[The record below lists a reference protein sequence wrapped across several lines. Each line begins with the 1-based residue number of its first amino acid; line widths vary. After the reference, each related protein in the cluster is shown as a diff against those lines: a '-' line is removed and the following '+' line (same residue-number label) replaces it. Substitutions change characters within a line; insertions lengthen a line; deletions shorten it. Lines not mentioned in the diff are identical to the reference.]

1 MLTKIRSVFIL
12 KQIFEY
18 TRKTRKLLIVHKNDY
33 LIKKL
38 EITPNDFKEAS
49 EIIEIKLKL
58 SDDPEDYPEQNNNF
72 INIKK
77 EGLNENNFEIYL
89 DGNKQDKI
97 VTSVKHFNQN
107 FAKCSLLS

>member
-49 EIIEIKLKL
+49 EIIEITYL
-58 SDDPEDYPEQNNNF
+58 
-72 INIKK
+72 IKK
-77 EGLNENNFEIYL
+77 IYFIIKL
-89 DGNKQDKI
+89 FLKYNLI
-97 VTSVKHFNQN
+97 IFNIM
-107 FAKCSLLS
+107 